1 MRVPLVRVAV
11 LRDVLW
17 SPRLRALLLSWCGN
31 GTADWASFVA
41 FSVYFYE
48 QGGLTGVGLL
58 GVVRMGASVAAI
70 PLASAVVDRYP
81 RQRLLLAIQLARA
94 TALGLA
100 ALVLAVGSA
109 PWLVYVLVALI
120 AFCGAPYRP
129 AHYALMPMLA
139 RSPQELVA
147 ANVGTSSFEG
157 VAVLVGPALAG
168 VLLAVTGPYLVVAV
182 SAVVCSCCAALVAW
196 MGQEPNWRRA
206 ARPRGWTPFREVAE
220 GFRVLAREPNPRLI
234 VGLIVAQAFVRGLLN
249 VLLVTASIQL
259 LRAGDP
265 GVGFLNSGFGAG
277 ALIGGLAGVSL
288 LRRRRLADP
297 FGLGLVLWGAPIA
310 LIVVWPT
317 LGWAILCLAVVGA
330 GNSVLDIA
338 GYTLIQRSVVDAVLG
353 RVLAT
358 LEIVG
363 STAIAIGS
371 IAAPLLVGGLGLRG
385 ALIATGALLP
395 VLAVI
400 FRPRLRAVDDATT
413 VPQRELELL
422 ASVPVFEP
430 LAPTTLEKL
439 AARLRPL
446 AVAAG
451 TAVVTQG
458 ERGETFYLI
467 ESGEVDVMHDGEL
480 VATLGTGQY
489 FGEIALLHDVRR
501 VATCVARS
509 DAALYELERRVFVA
523 AVSGN
528 ERSHATI
535 EDVIAGRLDELE
547 PSGRSVSGSAAT
559 PAPQAQHVRQASPDE
574 ADGAADAPRPGRVG
588 QRRE

>member
-1 MRVPLVRVAV
+1 MGAGRASVEPVHALLVRLAA

-31 GTADWASFVA
+31 FTADWASFVA

-48 QGGLTGVGLL
+48 QDGLTGVGIL
-58 GVVRMGASVAAI
+58 GLVRMGAAVAAI
-70 PLASAVVDRYP
+70 PLASAIVDRYP
-81 RQRLLLAIQLARA
+81 RQRLLLAIQLARGTTLA
-94 TALGLA
+94 LA
-100 ALVLAVGSA
+100 AAVLVLGGAS
-109 PWLVYVLVALI
+109 WLVLLLVALI
-120 AFCGAPYRP
+120 AFCGGPYRP
-129 AHYALMPMLA
+129 AHYALMPTLA

-147 ANVGTSSFEG
+147 ANVGTSMFEG

-182 SAVVCSCCAALVAW
+182 SAGICFCCVILVAW
-196 MGQEPNWRRA
+196 MGREPNWRRA
-206 ARPRGWTPFREVAE
+206 ARPPGWTPFREVAE

-234 VGLIVAQAFVRGLLN
+234 IGLIVAQAFVRGLLN

-259 LRAGDP
+259 LRAGDS
-265 GVGFLNSGFGAG
+265 GVGFLNSAFGAG
-277 ALIGGLAGVSL
+277 ALVGGLAGVSL
-288 LRRRRLADP
+288 LGRRRLADP
-297 FGLGLVLWGAPIA
+297 FALGLVLWGLPIA
-310 LIVVWPT
+310 LVVVWPT

-338 GYTLIQRSVVDAVLG
+338 GYTLIQRSVVDVVLG
-353 RVLAT
+353 RVFAT

-363 STAIAIGS
+363 SAAIGIGS
-371 IAAPLLVGGLGLRG
+371 IIAPQLVGGLGMRG
-385 ALIATGALLP
+385 ALIATGAVLP

-422 ASVPVFEP
+422 ASVPFFEA

-439 AARLRPL
+439 AMRLQPL
-446 AVAAG
+446 AVRAG
-451 TAVVTQG
+451 TEVVREG
-458 ERGETFYLI
+458 EGGETFYVVG
-467 ESGEVDVMHDGEL
+467 SGRVDVLHGGKL

-489 FGEIALLHDVRR
+489 FGEIALLHEVPR

-509 DAALYELERRVFVA
+509 DAELYELERQVFVS

-528 ERSHATI
+528 EQSHATI
-535 EDVIAGRLDELE
+535 EDVVAGRLDELDDIRM
-547 PSGRSVSGSAAT
+547 S
-559 PAPQAQHVRQASPDE
+559 
-574 ADGAADAPRPGRVG
+574 
-588 QRRE
+588 